1 MKDYFGYQDQVVV
14 VTGAASGMGKATAE
28 MLVDLGAKVY
38 ALDWQK
44 VEVEGIEK
52 QIQVDLSQKESI
64 DQAFMN
70 IPEHI
75 HSFFG
80 IAGVSGSKHDF
91 ITTCQIDLL
100 ANKYICEEYLIH
112 RMQKGDT
119 IAFMTSTGGN
129 GWERDDNKEVFMP
142 VLQAKSWQESVEA
155 LKKIGMAQM
164 PGTMGYPFSK
174 LAMNYLTVQL
184 QSVFAVK
191 GIRVN
196 AVLPGSTDTGMKDE
210 FTQMAGGEEAL
221 LSHCGYAKRLAK
233 SEEMAMPIVF
243 LNSNMASYISG
254 EHLVVDYAQTS
265 EEVAGI
271 KPVGQVISLKGILE
285 YMMKQ

>member
-80 IAGVSGSKHDF
+80 IAGV
-91 ITTCQIDLL
+91 
-100 ANKYICEEYLIH
+100 
-112 RMQKGDT
+112 
-119 IAFMTSTGGN
+119 
-129 GWERDDNKEVFMP
+129 
-142 VLQAKSWQESVEA
+142 
-155 LKKIGMAQM
+155 
-164 PGTMGYPFSK
+164 
-174 LAMNYLTVQL
+174 
-184 QSVFAVK
+184 
-191 GIRVN
+191 
-196 AVLPGSTDTGMKDE
+196 
-210 FTQMAGGEEAL
+210 
-221 LSHCGYAKRLAK
+221 
-233 SEEMAMPIVF
+233 
-243 LNSNMASYISG
+243 
-254 EHLVVDYAQTS
+254 
-265 EEVAGI
+265 
-271 KPVGQVISLKGILE
+271 
-285 YMMKQ
+285 